1 MKILLACIFHICVI
15 LPVSMGLLDQMYC
28 GSDTPLDT
36 PYFIPFHKTAQPALG
51 CASQVQDD
59 DKTEVHVV
67 RLSKADREVFLHVS
81 GKE

>member
-1 MKILLACIFHICVI
+1 MKILLACIFHIWAI
-15 LPVSMGLLDQMYC
+15 MHASMGLLDQKYC

-51 CASQVQDD
+51 CVSQVQDE

-67 RLSKADREVFLHVS
+67 RLRKADREVFLHVA
-81 GKE
+81 GN